1 MTNFPYEVRGLC
13 DSTYHHGIVSDDG
26 HIERFELFAEDLYFN
41 TYKLQTAQY
50 ASEVELRR
58 TAGAVPPPWILDIFM

>member
-26 HIERFELFAEDLYFN
+26 LELFAEDLYFN
-41 TYKLQTAQY
+41 NYKLQTAQY

-58 TAGAVPPPWILDIFM
+58 MAGAVPPPWILDIFM